1 MALQSFPRRGYITSA
16 LNCTNS
22 NLPIVLMNTY
32 VNFNIDLIADTQNS
46 FISNRQLYHSFLDFI
61 MHRETLNIYLVN
73 TPRVS
78 AVTWAAA
85 AVLMLILEKSTFTH
99 ISSLASPDFLPVY
112 SRSFLPRTQP
122 R

>member
-1 MALQSFPRRGYITSA
+1 MTSA

-32 VNFNIDLIADTQNS
+32 VNFNIDLIGDTQNS
-46 FISNRQLYHSFLDFI
+46 FLSNRQLYHSFLDFI

-85 AVLMLILEKSTFTH
+85 AVLMLILAKSTFTH